1 MDCTSSTWHALCL
14 MCSWYRPSVLVLL
27 CLLSWAAAGCE
38 VVLGIEERPADA
50 PSAPTDA
57 GDPEAA
63 DALVDQIA
71 EHSEEAATDAG
82 CSGNPPARPV
92 ADDPSNGGDLD
103 LVFAVHDIDYGSNG
117 TWKTLGFDL
126 DGTNTVPGGAP
137 PNCVWGGGEPGP
149 AAFDHG
155 CGLDNVIGA
164 AIWEIFVPFLGDSFN
179 TAEMTEAV
187 QAGTRGLVL
196 RVTGYNGQPNDT
208 TVGLSVYKTTG
219 VDSPTWAGADRWS
232 LIRDGLKG
240 ESVLLSKFVDP
251 QAYVADGVLVARLE
265 KFPMGL
271 KIVNT
276 PVSWVTLDRS
286 VFSAAI
292 AYDTG
297 KKFYRLDQG
306 RLGGML
312 NATEF
317 LDAIRVAAGCFDLDE
332 YRVQACSNLDVALD
346 DGAECNAWSMAVA
359 FGAWEAELG
368 DVVDGEAQLTCND
381 EGCGSI

>member
-1 MDCTSSTWHALCL
+1 MR
-14 MCSWYRPSVLVLL
+14 SWYRPSVLVLL
-27 CLLSWAAAGCE
+27 CLLSWVASGCE
-38 VVLGIEERPADA
+38 VVLGIEERPADS

-57 GDPEAA
+57 GDPETA
-63 DALVDQIA
+63 DVLVDQIA
-71 EHSEEAATDAG
+71 EHSEEAATMDAG

-92 ADDPSNGGDLD
+92 TDDPSDGGDLN

-117 TWKTLGFDL
+117 TWTTLGFDL
-126 DGTNTVPGGAP
+126 DGTNTVPGGAEP
-137 PNCVWGGGEPGP
+137 KCVWGGGGQPGS

-164 AIWEIFVPFLGDSFN
+164 AIWEIFIPFLGNSFN

-208 TVGLSVYKTTG
+208 TVGLSVYKTAG
-219 VDSPTWAGADRWS
+219 VDSPKWEGADRWTLS
-232 LIRDGLKG
+232 RDGLKEEG
-240 ESVLLSKFVDP
+240 LLLSKYIDP

-265 KFPMGL
+265 KFPVGL
-271 KIVNT
+271 QFVGT
-276 PVSWVTLDRS
+276 PVSWLLLEKS
-286 VFSAAI
+286 VFSATI
-292 AYDTG
+292 AYDAG
-297 KKFYRLDQG
+297 KGFHRLDQG

-312 NATEF
+312 NATAF

-368 DVVDGEAQLTCND
+368 DVVDGETQLTCND
-381 EGCGSI
+381 QGCGSI